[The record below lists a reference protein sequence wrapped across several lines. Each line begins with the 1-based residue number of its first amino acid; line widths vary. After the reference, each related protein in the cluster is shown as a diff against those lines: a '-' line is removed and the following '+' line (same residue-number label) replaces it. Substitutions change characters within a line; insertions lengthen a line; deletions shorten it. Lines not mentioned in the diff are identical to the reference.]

1 MRILAV
7 FIPALAI
14 TALTAGCAG
23 MRSGGT
29 TTAMGAGPAPQ
40 TVMCRDAAWVA
51 NASECGNHGG
61 VERAM
66 GSSTPK

>member
-1 MRILAV
+1 MRILSASIPVLVVAAV
-7 FIPALAI
+7 
-14 TALTAGCAG
+14 TAGCG
-23 MRSGGT
+23 QMRPGT

-66 GSSTPK
+66 GTPTAK

>member
-7 FIPALAI
+7 FFPPLAPPPLPA
-14 TALTAGCAG
+14 GGAG

-66 GSSTPK
+66 GSSTAK